1 VKLPGRFEWK
11 ILGIVLLVTALST
24 GTVAYALTYVLG
36 GFVESSR
43 QERRTGRVS
52 AEAEKLFRAYFDDR
66 KEEFRRRA
74 ATIARTRPARLAD
87 LEGTDALI
95 AARRLQDGRVVEEW
109 RASDQSLER
118 LREGSPVVVELPPS
132 EDGAGAQTP
141 SDLELTF
148 GIPKVM
154 YEGFLEMRD
163 ALEFEKQRGQA
174 FEAFVSSYVSQYVVF
189 VVALLIVM
197 PLVGLYFARR
207 ATRRVT
213 RLSEAARRVGEG
225 DLSIRIEPTGKDEL
239 DELARAF
246 DGMVEE
252 LSDTR
257 SRLEYLQKVSA
268 WQEVARRLAH
278 EIKNPLTP
286 IQLSVQEL
294 VSKYRGGDPAYQRL
308 LDTAAEISKEEITA
322 LRRLVDD
329 FSAFAKLPKV
339 EPVPIELGVCL
350 ADFARRHPEF
360 QGCLEVEPG
369 HVPVTVPCDRILF
382 GRVLTN
388 LVENAV
394 QAAEGAGVAPRVRL
408 SISPTGRPVG
418 AMSLFQVSRE
428 MPGLTAEARAEARG
442 RKRAAILIDDNGPG
456 VPVDKRKTIFDPYI
470 TTKPHGT
477 GLGLAIVRKI
487 LLDHG
492 GDVSV
497 ASTPSPLGGARFMVE
512 LPVIE

>member
-1 VKLPGRFEWK
+1 MPGRFEWK

-52 AEAEKLFRAYFDDR
+52 AQAEKLVRAYFDER

-74 ATIARTRPARLAD
+74 AAIARARPLHMAD
-87 LEGTDALI
+87 LAGTDSLI
-95 AARRLQDGRVVEEW
+95 AARRLAGGKVVDEW
-109 RASDQSLER
+109 RAPAQALER
-118 LREGSPVVVELPPS
+118 LREGSPVVVELPRADDAPPGAPS
-132 EDGAGAQTP
+132 G
-141 SDLELTF
+141 DLELTF
-148 GIPKVM
+148 GIPKVV
-154 YEGFLEMRD
+154 YEGFLELRE
-163 ALEFEKQRGQA
+163 ALEFERQRGQA
-174 FEAFVSSYVSQYVVF
+174 FEAYVASYVNQYVVL
-189 VVALLIVM
+189 VVLLLVVM
-197 PLVGLYFARR
+197 PLAGLYFARR
-207 ATRRVT
+207 ATRRVA

-225 DLSIRIEPTGKDEL
+225 DLSVRISPEGKDEL

-286 IQLSVQEL
+286 IQLAVQEL
-294 VSKYRGGDPAYQRL
+294 VSKYRGGEAGYQRL
-308 LDTAAEISKEEITA
+308 LDTAAEICREEITA

-339 EPVPIELGVCL
+339 EPLPIELGVYL
-350 ADFARRHPEF
+350 NDFARRHPEF
-360 QGCLEVEPG
+360 QGQLEVEPG
-369 HVPVTVPCDRILF
+369 SVPVTVPCDRILF
-382 GRVLTN
+382 GRVLSN

-428 MPGLTAEARAEARG
+428 MPGLPTETRG
-442 RKRAAILIDDNGPG
+442 TDRTRKRAAILIDDNGPG
-456 VPVDKRKTIFDPYI
+456 VPADKRKTIFDPYV